1 MRFIFLYE
9 FKMRFILLY
18 EFMIWV
24 LLGGFVGQWRWDAKN
39 VKSNFIMILIYIKEI
54 TKYIIFYVNIYFFG
68 RLMGGWVGKR
78 KTLKSIFII
87 ILIN

>member
-1 MRFIFLYE
+1 M
-9 FKMRFILLY
+9 
-18 EFMIWV
+18 WV
-24 LLGGFVGQWRWDAKN
+24 SSGGSVGQWRWIGKN
-39 VKSNFIMILIYIKEI
+39 IKSKFIIILIYIKEI